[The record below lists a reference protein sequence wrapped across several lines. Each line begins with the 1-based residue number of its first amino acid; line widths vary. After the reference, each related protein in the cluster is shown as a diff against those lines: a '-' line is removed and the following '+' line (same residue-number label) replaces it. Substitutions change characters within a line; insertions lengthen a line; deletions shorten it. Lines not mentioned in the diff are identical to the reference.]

1 MPFSAKT
8 PDEQQKLQLSQTT
21 TSPSPPNL
29 FQTKA
34 RAGKKKK
41 HNPPARCH
49 LCRIKTHTPP
59 SLLPLAL
66 ARRTFHISRLQ
77 TYFTKRLGPTET
89 NNSQNLDTCNC
100 SELSIL
106 KAKKKTKFSVSIL
119 SNKIALFHFI
129 SRDSTQTS
137 RHDIKFQFL
146 ILRFS
151 LPFTHMQISSNSGAY
166 TIKA

>member
-21 TSPSPPNL
+21 TPTSPPNL

-34 RAGKKKK
+34 RARKRKK

-66 ARRTFHISRLQ
+66 ASRTFHISRLQ
-77 TYFTKRLGPTET
+77 TYFTTRSGPTET

-106 KAKKKTKFSVSIL
+106 KAKKKTSFPSAFYRTKLHSFIL
-119 SNKIALFHFI
+119 FPAI
-129 SRDSTQTS
+129 
-137 RHDIKFQFL
+137 RHK
-146 ILRFS
+146 
-151 LPFTHMQISSNSGAY
+151 LPGTVLNFNF
-166 TIKA
+166 